1 MSSGHAATGEGSPE
15 VADEALEVALASTV
29 PLVLRHLLSHARRR
43 PAWTDMTHQQ
53 YSLLREVAHHPATQT
68 DIARRLMVTP
78 PVATRQAGALV
89 DDGLLER
96 HEDPADRRAVLLALT
111 PAGRRRVAD
120 MERDLIEA
128 ARELLEPLPAE
139 QRQAVADA
147 LEQLQ
152 LLVPSRLAAR

>member
-1 MSSGHAATGEGSPE
+1 MSSGQAATGEGSPE

-53 YSLLREVAHHPATQT
+53 YSLLREVGHRPATQT
-68 DIARRLMVTP
+68 EIARRLMVTP
-78 PVATRQAGALV
+78 PVVTRQASTLV
-89 DDGLLER
+89 EAGLLER
-96 HEDPADRRAVLLALT
+96 HEDPADRRTVVLALT
-111 PAGRRRVAD
+111 PAGRRRAER

-128 ARELLEPLPAE
+128 AHELLEPLPAA

-152 LLVPSRLAAR
+152 LLVPQRLPAR